1 MIISYMIRKVYQGF
15 LYKPDALHFHPLI
28 GLILLILQF
37 IIILGQAPLILFG
50 VLVLVVIENTVLGN
64 FRGILDLIKA
74 IIPFL
79 LFLGFLTLI
88 FAGFNQAILLMMRL
102 LSGALAFS
110 FFFAVTNPS
119 DLTRI
124 LEKLKVPSRWALL
137 PALSLALVPRV
148 AKDAEETFE
157 TLLLRGE
164 IRGYNFF
171 RWLPKTLAI
180 FIASVL
186 YRSELL
192 SHSLYY
198 RGFGIQQRT
207 HYRSVKVQKKDLLR
221 LFTWLLFFIIFSF
234 RMLD

>member
-1 MIISYMIRKVYQGF
+1 MISYMIRKVYQGF
-15 LYKPDALHFHPLI
+15 LYKPDAIHFHPLI
-28 GLILLILQF
+28 GLVLLLLQFVVMLGQSPFILIGVLIL
-37 IIILGQAPLILFG
+37 IL
-50 VLVLVVIENTVLGN
+50 IENIVLGN
-64 FRGILDLIKA
+64 FRGILDLIWA

-88 FAGFNQAILLMMRL
+88 FAGYNQAILLMMRL

-110 FFFAVTNPS
+110 FFFAITNPS
-119 DLTRI
+119 DLTRV
-124 LEKLKVPSRWALL
+124 LEKVKIPSKWALL
-137 PALSLALVPRV
+137 PSLSLTLVPRV

-164 IRGYNFF
+164 IKGYNFF
-171 RWLPKTLAI
+171 RWLPRTLAI

-198 RGFGIQQRT
+198 RGFGIQPRT
-207 HYRSVKVQKKDLLR
+207 HYRSVKIQKKDLLR
-221 LFTWLLFFIIFSF
+221 LLIWLLLLIVVII
-234 RMLD
+234 

>member
-1 MIISYMIRKVYQGF
+1 MIRKVYQGF
-15 LYKPDALHFHPLI
+15 LYKPDAIHFHPLI

-37 IIILGQAPLILFG
+37 IMILGQSPFILFG
-50 VLVLVVIENTVLGN
+50 VLILILIENIILGN
-64 FRGILDLIKA
+64 LRGILDLIWA
-74 IIPFL
+74 ILPFL
-79 LFLGFLTLI
+79 LFLGLLTLF

-110 FFFAVTNPS
+110 FFFAITNPS

-124 LEKLKVPSRWALL
+124 LERIKIPSKWALL
-137 PALSLALVPRV
+137 PSLSLTLVPRV

-164 IRGYNFF
+164 IKGYNFF
-171 RWLPKTLAI
+171 RWLPRTLAI

-192 SHSLYY
+192 SYSLYY
-198 RGFGIQQRT
+198 RGFGIQRRS
-207 HYRSVKVQKKDLLR
+207 HYRSVKVQKRDFLR
-221 LFTWLLFFIIFSF
+221 LLIWLLLLIVVFI
-234 RMLD
+234 

>member
-1 MIISYMIRKVYQGF
+1 MIISLQLF
-15 LYKPDALHFHPLI
+15 LI
-28 GLILLILQF
+28 GIVFILI
-37 IIILGQAPLILFG
+37 
-50 VLVLVVIENTVLGN
+50 IENVLYGN
-64 FRGILDLIKA
+64 VRGSIDLLRA
-74 IIPFL
+74 IIPLL
-79 LFLGFLTLI
+79 LFLGGLTI
-88 FAGFNQAILLMMRL
+88 FFAGFNQAIHVVLRL
-102 LSGALAFS
+102 LAGALAFS
-110 FFFAVTNPS
+110 LFFAITNPS
-119 DLTRI
+119 DLTRV
-124 LEKLKVPSRWALL
+124 LEKMKIPSKWALL
-137 PALSLALVPRV
+137 PSLSLTLVPRV

-221 LFTWLLFFIIFSF
+221 LFTWLLLFIVISF
-234 RMLD
+234 GIL

>member
-1 MIISYMIRKVYQGF
+1 MIRKVYQGF

-28 GLILLILQF
+28 GLVLLIVQF
-37 IIILGQAPLILFG
+37 IIMLGKSPFILFG
-50 VLVLVVIENTVLGN
+50 VLILILIENMVLGN
-64 FRGILDLIKA
+64 FRGILDLIWA

-79 LFLGFLTLI
+79 LFLGLLTLI
-88 FAGFNQAILLMMRL
+88 FAGLNQAIVLMMRL

-110 FFFAVTNPS
+110 YYFAVTNPS
-119 DLTRI
+119 DLTRV

-137 PALSLALVPRV
+137 PALSLTLVPRV

-164 IRGYNFF
+164 IKGHNFF

-207 HYRSVKVQKKDLLR
+207 HYRSVKVQKKDILR
-221 LFTWLLFFIIFSF
+221 LFIWLNLFLYLLFII
-234 RMLD
+234 